1 MTLNSHPQPHVLYLA
16 LGTNL
21 GDKRDNLLRALDL
34 IGQRV
39 GQVGRTSEF
48 LSTEPWGFSSHH
60 TFLNAA
66 CLVHTLL
73 TPMQCLERTQQ
84 IEREMG
90 RTSKSVDGQ
99 YHDRVIDIDLLLY
112 DDLTLSTPQL
122 TLPHPL
128 MMQREF
134 VTRPLAQIMPA
145 SQFATLAAQSRAS
158 AGHPTEPS
166 SNPSNT

>member
-1 MTLNSHPQPHVLYLA
+1 MTLNGSPQPHVLYLA

-21 GDKRDNLLRALDL
+21 GDKRDNLLRALAL

-39 GQVGRTSEF
+39 GQVCRTSSF
-48 LSTEPWGFSSHH
+48 LVTDPWGFSSDNA
-60 TFLNAA
+60 FLNAA
-66 CLVHTLL
+66 CLVHTSL

-90 RTSKSVDGQ
+90 RTSKSVDGH
-99 YHDRVIDIDLLLY
+99 YHDRLIDIDLLLY

-145 SQFATLAAQSRAS
+145 SQYALLEARAQAS
-158 AGHPTEPS
+158 AGHSTEP
-166 SNPSNT
+166 